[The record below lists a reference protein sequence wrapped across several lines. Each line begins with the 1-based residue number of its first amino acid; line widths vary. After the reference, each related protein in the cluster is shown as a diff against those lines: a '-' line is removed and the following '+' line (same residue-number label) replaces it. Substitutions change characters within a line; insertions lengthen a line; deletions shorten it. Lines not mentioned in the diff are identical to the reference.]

1 MHTMINHVTHLE
13 WECCRN
19 ALARRTTAFELVQVH
34 FRCLQLVQLSFVDL
48 IRLLVE
54 AHDDRR

>member
-1 MHTMINHVTHLE
+1 MINHVTHLE